1 MESRQSNIHSLF
13 ESRKECTEWNTSY
26 PLRIDDWTPY
36 RVHGALSF
44 NGVKELSFYIH
55 IPFCKQI
62 CAFCEY
68 SRIACPDEQAQKK
81 YLKNLRKDIIAFIQ
95 SHDCAITLTGFDIG
109 GGTPTSL
116 SEENF
121 AFLLDIYDEV
131 LGMCN
136 KTSDFEPSIEG
147 TFNTLS
153 TQKINRIVS
162 SGIHRLSLGVQ
173 STSGDVLEQVNRQN
187 AKIDEMRHWM
197 RIAWDSGIQ
206 KINLDLMYGLQRQGA
221 ESIDTD
227 LSVLKELKPQQV
239 TLYELRTNMITCK
252 EIPDKSELYDQYSRY
267 YSGLVS
273 SGYIARF
280 GQNTFSIDNSDHGVS
295 SYLRS
300 RMLMGIPYKG
310 FGISAQSMSPYGVSY
325 NIGKAPNMTR
335 RALLESSFREEYT
348 YNLPP
353 FELAAK
359 YIAIAAYNGS
369 FSIQRVS
376 ELIGMDAWEYYKEE
390 LKYCLDLGLIYVD
403 NGSAFITKLGFKY
416 YGAVF
421 SLFYAKNSRSDE

>member
-1 MESRQSNIHSLF
+1 MGKTHALF
-13 ESRKECTEWNTSY
+13 ETRKDNPKWNTSY
-26 PLRIDDWTPY
+26 PLHIEDWAPY
-36 RVHGALSF
+36 RAHKALSF
-44 NGVKELSFYIH
+44 SGVTEMSFYIH
-55 IPFCKQI
+55 IPFCRQI

-81 YLKNLRKDIIAFIQ
+81 YLKNLRQDIIAFIQ

-121 AFLLDIYDEV
+121 AYLLDIYDEV

-147 TFNTLS
+147 SFNTLS

-227 LSVLKELKPQQV
+227 LSVLKDLKPQQV

-353 FELAAK
+353 SELAAK

-390 LKYCLDLGLIYVD
+390 FKYCLDLGFLYAE
-403 NGSAFITKLGFKY
+403 NGRAFITELGFKY